1 MHPSNPA
8 LLTHSLLGETVKK
21 QRNTKT
27 LQSPQLQK
35 TSHDVLKRK
44 SHEADSSKMLIG
56 NFCSL
61 FKLAEAKC
69 PNSAVQIYMVA
80 LSIMIWIGFKIKG
93 LFLQDIADLEVLGIG
108 LTLAFVLNLVFT
120 KDVKRKIF
128 RSKKANFCFV
138 KDILISV
145 SGSLVFL
152 FYGFQILPF
161 PISLSI
167 YSSAFVLVILL
178 ETMICEKEVSA
189 SHLILAVCAYVG
201 VILALF
207 DSNNLNSEATNL
219 WLLYGIGII
228 GLSGIF
234 LAAVFIKF
242 SQITE
247 PHLLS
252 LNGSFALLSVL
263 TVAFLE
269 KKLKWPTL
277 MQTFFLVILGALI
290 FFCFTL
296 LTRSFQLT
304 EAAGEISPYLYLSAS
319 MDPLFAW
326 LFTKDELNLRAIG
339 SLLTQ
344 ASLVLLW
351 LVTPKSMKSTEIR
364 QLDSVIAVEIEMTE
378 KSLNT
383 TYD

>member
-269 KKLKWPTL
+269 KKIEVANINADFFPCNSGSFDIFLFYFIDKKFSTYRSSGGDFSLFISVCFNGSFICMAIYERRIKFASYRKLIDSSKFGTPLASDSKINKVSRNTPTG
-277 MQTFFLVILGALI
+277 FSH
-290 FFCFTL
+290 CC
-296 LTRSFQLT
+296 
-304 EAAGEISPYLYLSAS
+304 
-319 MDPLFAW
+319 
-326 LFTKDELNLRAIG
+326 
-339 SLLTQ
+339 
-344 ASLVLLW
+344 
-351 LVTPKSMKSTEIR
+351 
-364 QLDSVIAVEIEMTE
+364 
-378 KSLNT
+378 
-383 TYD
+383 